1 MKNLFYAIILV
12 FGIAGTISAK
22 EGEKV
27 VQSKQNFET
36 TYENIEKFLKEKN
49 IAIFAEFKHSD
60 WAKDVG
66 EPLNPTKVIVFGN
79 PKVGTAL
86 MRENQK
92 IAIELPL
99 KIAIWQDKSGKV
111 FVSATD
117 IRGIAK
123 KYGIKNQKVI
133 DNIAKLLEQILQN
146 ATK

>member
-22 EGEKV
+22 EGGKV